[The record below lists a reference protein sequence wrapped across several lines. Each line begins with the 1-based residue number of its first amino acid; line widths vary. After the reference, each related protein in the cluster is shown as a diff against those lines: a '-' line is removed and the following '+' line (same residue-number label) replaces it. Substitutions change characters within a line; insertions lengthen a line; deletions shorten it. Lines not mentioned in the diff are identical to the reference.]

1 MVSMCSWSTIAS
13 SESAVTSFLLFSAM
27 HARCS
32 PTLDRDSKTSQNQV
46 YILQYICYFHENFCG
61 VSGKQMEQ
69 VTLLTLCTLRLHREE
84 PVQVT
89 NVMAILWLHEKSRIK
104 NTCLVSY

>member
-1 MVSMCSWSTIAS
+1 MMPN
-13 SESAVTSFLLFSAM
+13 FKFSKCIFGSLDSDAQFNEG
-27 HARCS
+27 S
-32 PTLDRDSKTSQNQV
+32 PALDRDSKTNQNQV
-46 YILQYICYFHENFCG
+46 DILQYVCYFHENFCG

-69 VTLLTLCTLRLHREE
+69 VTLLILCTLRLHREE

-104 NTCLVSY
+104 NTCLVSYLLVCF